1 MRDLLPRTSYLVF
14 QGQIWRMSSQGTST
28 SKAAPSK
35 SQVLLLTMNCCRWKW
50 HQQLCIGQEEYALKC
65 IPQFGFL
72 IEVLQCKD
80 EQLEMKILL
89 TLENDLL
96 ATLKI
101 FLTFSV
107 KGATAEAHGWQG

>member
-1 MRDLLPRTSYLVF
+1 MKMAS
-14 QGQIWRMSSQGTST
+14 
-28 SKAAPSK
+28 AAMYKVDPHK
-35 SQVLLLTMNCCRWKW
+35 DC
-50 HQQLCIGQEEYALKC
+50 YAWKC

-80 EQLEMKILL
+80 EQLEMILL
-89 TLENDLL
+89 ILENDLL

-107 KGATAEAHGWQG
+107 EGATAEADLLANLKIFLTFSVERATAEAHGWQVGGGGGREDSTSC